1 MGGRKAGEGGCRIV
15 YKLGGGNQRQLQ
27 NHVTAEAFF
36 LLHGYYTNT
45 MLALSLQYTLNRN
58 FKNGAKI
65 LELIF
70 SLCYTY
76 TDSFRYMFLEYPY
89 FQVCLDKYFVLR
101 LSVRAVF

>member
-70 SLCYTY
+70 FPVLHIYRFFSLY
-76 TDSFRYMFLEYPY
+76 
-89 FQVCLDKYFVLR
+89 VLR
-101 LSVRAVF
+101 ISILSSLS